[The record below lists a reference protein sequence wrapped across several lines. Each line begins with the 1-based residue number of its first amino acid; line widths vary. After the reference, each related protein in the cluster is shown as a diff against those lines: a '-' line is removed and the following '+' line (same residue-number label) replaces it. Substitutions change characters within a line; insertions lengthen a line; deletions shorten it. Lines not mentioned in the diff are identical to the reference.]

1 MKTRR
6 DFIKSAGALAA
17 GLSLYPEWARADLVR
32 GKSRPFG
39 IQLYTLRDELPGK
52 ARELLQQLAKQGYS
66 YIESYEGPEGIYWNH
81 SSKAFKEYLDNL
93 GLQMVSSHC
102 DVQKNF
108 EKKAADAAS
117 IGLKYLICPWVG
129 PQASLDAFKKIA
141 QEFNRLGA
149 ICKKN
154 GIRFAYHNH
163 DYSFKLVEGQVPQ
176 SVLMKETDP
185 ELVDFELDIYWTSY
199 AGQDPAQWFANHPNR
214 FKLCHVKDKSRAP
227 YPKEGYQSVDLG
239 SGSID
244 FKRILPKAVDLGLQ
258 YLFVEQEFY
267 PNGSQLEAAEAGAN
281 YMKRLRFS

>member
-1 MKTRR
+1 
-6 DFIKSAGALAA
+6 
-17 GLSLYPEWARADLVR
+17 
-32 GKSRPFG
+32 
-39 IQLYTLRDELPGK
+39 
-52 ARELLQQLAKQGYS
+52 
-66 YIESYEGPEGIYWNH
+66 
-81 SSKAFKEYLDNL
+81 
-93 GLQMVSSHC
+93 
-102 DVQKNF
+102 
-108 EKKAADAAS
+108 
-117 IGLKYLICPWVG
+117 
-129 PQASLDAFKKIA
+129 
-141 QEFNRLGA
+141 
-149 ICKKN
+149 
-154 GIRFAYHNH
+154 
-163 DYSFKLVEGQVPQ
+163 
-176 SVLMKETDP
+176 MKETDP